1 MMKPLNTYQS
11 AMKVIEKDTGSS
23 DLGGVAVSVNIMK
36 LQSIV
41 HTG

>member
-23 DLGGVAVSVNIMK
+23 DLGGTVVSVHIMK
-36 LQSIV
+36 LQSVV
-41 HTG
+41 HAG